1 MDDYSVCR
9 PFVPLRRY
17 SVKDSGIRLN
27 RYLFCDSRS
36 CPNNQ
41 SCRNIQQGKTLRFRC
56 PLQSAPVRTEGFF
69 LPRNG
74 CNIAPGTDPAM
85 ETVTEDFQNFSQRF
99 SGADFCCRQTTA
111 SCTFVCRKT
120 FRHTKGARSAR
131 PGGVPESRHLTT
143 YDLTSSK
150 RGSDARQRQIP
161 ESTGIISNSPRKRI
175 SALSRCF
182 VRQDWNITAAGL
194 S

>member
-56 PLQSAPVRTEGFF
+56 PLQTAPVRTEGLF
-69 LPRNG
+69 LRPHG
-74 CNIAPGTDPAM
+74 CNIAYGKDPPSKAVA
-85 ETVTEDFQNFSQRF
+85 EVWPSFFENFSAAEF
-99 SGADFCCRQTTA
+99 SPHLRRA
-111 SCTFVCRKT
+111 SCTFVCRKV

-131 PGGVPESRHLTT
+131 LGGVPESRHLNYQTDDNHEKEDRT
-143 YDLTSSK
+143 PDNDRS
-150 RGSDARQRQIP
+150 Q
-161 ESTGIISNSPRKRI
+161 SPQ
-175 SALSRCF
+175 
-182 VRQDWNITAAGL
+182 V
-194 S
+194 

>member
-56 PLQSAPVRTEGFF
+56 PLQSAPVRTEAKITVFSWVECESWF
-69 LPRNG
+69 
-74 CNIAPGTDPAM
+74 
-85 ETVTEDFQNFSQRF
+85 ETVHTRSTNENKI
-99 SGADFCCRQTTA
+99 CL
-111 SCTFVCRKT
+111 CRKGIYELMVESSST
-120 FRHTKGARSAR
+120 TLTPDVIKSA
-131 PGGVPESRHLTT
+131 GILAIHL
-143 YDLTSSK
+143 
-150 RGSDARQRQIP
+150 AM
-161 ESTGIISNSPRKRI
+161 
-175 SALSRCF
+175 
-182 VRQDWNITAAGL
+182 GL
-194 S
+194 CSQV

>member
-1 MDDYSVCR
+1 MDDYSVCC

-56 PLQSAPVRTEGFF
+56 PLLSAPVRTEGFF

-111 SCTFVCRKT
+111 SCTFV
-120 FRHTKGARSAR
+120 
-131 PGGVPESRHLTT
+131 
-143 YDLTSSK
+143 
-150 RGSDARQRQIP
+150 RQI
-161 ESTGIISNSPRKRI
+161 GICPTKVL
-175 SALSRCF
+175 ALRGWAFSRVERLF
-182 VRQDWNITAAGL
+182 NRYYGY
-194 S
+194 